1 MSSEMACA
9 KIGCDKPVTYDR
21 LLCYTHWQQYD
32 RYEIFECERCH
43 RLDEVL
49 VGPEDELCFDC
60 MRLGEVPVHVH
71 AQLTYQEHYLYILKL
86 DGGDFYVGRT
96 NDLES
101 RLQEHRDGKTKSTRN
116 RHPRLVWFEKFFG
129 ARESVAEGEQELT
142 LLNKQNPRAIRRII
156 NNWQRLIRLVDTQG
170 S

>member
-96 NDLES
+96 NDLERS
-101 RLQEHRDGKTKSTRN
+101 PTGTS
-116 RHPRLVWFEKFFG
+116 G
-129 ARESVAEGEQELT
+129 REDQVHKKPAPKVGMVREILWCPGIGG
-142 LLNKQNPRAIRRII
+142 R
-156 NNWQRLIRLVDTQG
+156 G
-170 S
+170 